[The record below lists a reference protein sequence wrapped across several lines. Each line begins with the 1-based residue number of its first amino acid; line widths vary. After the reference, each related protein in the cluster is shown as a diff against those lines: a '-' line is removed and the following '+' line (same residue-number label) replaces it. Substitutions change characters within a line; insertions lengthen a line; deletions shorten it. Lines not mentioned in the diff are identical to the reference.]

1 MIRKQLFVGQKTF
14 LSTAILLLG
23 LISCGKKQDAL
34 LTLTIANPNTGA
46 MIPATARS
54 CRQTMGLVDATTPEL
69 AKNYAQF
76 GYLNVIWKGTKNLT
90 PLYLTVTFTSGP
102 FAQTNYTAT
111 LAGDELR
118 ALFTG
123 ATDFDAT
130 TGVFS
135 VSSNL
140 SSTGATGLCKL
151 IVGGINVQKTND
163 PFQVIGMVKMTAVT
177 QDDSG
182 NDTVVTGYGNI
193 KLVNSGF

>member
-1 MIRKQLFVGQKTF
+1 ML
-14 LSTAILLLG
+14 ILLLG
-23 LISCGKKQDAL
+23 LVSCGKKQDAL
-34 LTLTIANPNTGA
+34 LTLTISNPNTGA

-76 GYLNVIWKGTKNLT
+76 GYLNVVWKGTKNLT

-118 ALFTG
+118 ALFMG
-123 ATDFDAT
+123 ATDFDST
-130 TGVFS
+130 SGVFS
-135 VSSNL
+135 VSSTL
-140 SSTGATGLCKL
+140 GSTGSTGLCKL
-151 IVGGINVQKTND
+151 IVGGINVQKTNE
-163 PFQVIGMVKMTAVT
+163 PFQIIGMVKMTAVT
-177 QDDSG
+177 QDDGG